1 MGNPGMGLEKV
12 AENYVT
18 SRTLDRDL
26 EAWMREIRPFQWR
39 PRPPLRKR
47 TSALVVVDMTRP
59 FVEKGYPLSSPNARA
74 IVPRMRRTVTAFRK
88 AGRPV
93 LWLAQG
99 HHSVA
104 SDRGELLA
112 AWWPRP
118 LLEKTADV
126 EMARGL
132 LPRND
137 EKVIVKRRY
146 SGFFETD
153 LDLTLRCLKIT
164 DVVVC
169 GVLTHMCP
177 YLTAFDAF
185 MHGYRVFYPAD
196 LTASINRALHL
207 HALRSVAG
215 WCGYVVSAD
224 WICRTL

>member
-1 MGNPGMGLEKV
+1 MGLEEV
-12 AENYVT
+12 AETYVT
-18 SRTLDRDL
+18 SRTLNREL
-26 EAWMREIRPFQWR
+26 EGWMREIRPFQWR
-39 PRPPLRKR
+39 PLPPLRKK
-47 TSALVVVDMTRP
+47 TSALLVVDMTRP
-59 FVEKGYPLSSPNARA
+59 FVERGYPLSSPNARA
-74 IVPRMRRTVTAFRK
+74 IVPQLRRTVSSFRK

-104 SDRGELLA
+104 FDRGDLLN

-118 LLEKTADV
+118 LLENTPDV
-126 EMARGL
+126 EIARGL
-132 LPRND
+132 SPRRG
-137 EKVIVKRRY
+137 EKIILKRRY

-153 LDLTLRCLKIT
+153 LDLTLRCLKVT

-185 MHGYRVFYPAD
+185 MHGYQVFYPAD
-196 LTASINRALHL
+196 LTASVNRALHL

-215 WCGYVVSAD
+215 WCGHVVRAD
-224 WICRTL
+224 WICGRL

>member
-1 MGNPGMGLEKV
+1 MGLEDV
-12 AENYVT
+12 AESYVT
-18 SRTLDRDL
+18 PKTLDREL
-26 EAWMREIRPFQWR
+26 TGWMAEIAPFQWR
-39 PRPPLRKR
+39 RRPSIRKG
-47 TSALVVVDMTRP
+47 TSALIVVDMTKP
-59 FVEKGYPLSSPNARA
+59 FVDKGYPLSSPNARA
-74 IVPRMRRTVTAFRK
+74 IVPRLRQTVASFRR
-88 AGRPV
+88 AGRPI

-104 SDRGELLA
+104 FDRGELLHG
-112 AWWPRP
+112 WWPRP
-118 LLEKTADV
+118 ILERTPDV
-126 EMARGL
+126 TLARGFV
-132 LPRND
+132 PRKD

-196 LTASINRALHL
+196 LTASLNRELHVN
-207 HALRSVAG
+207 ALRSVAG
-215 WCGYVVSAD
+215 WCGYVVSAG
-224 WICRTL
+224 WICSLL